1 MTKEITRKE
10 LLELVT
16 VKQTYDGG
24 WQIID
29 VKGNVHGD
37 VEGFV
42 LGDVRSHVYGDV
54 KGDVLGSVAGTVH
67 KDVGRNVYGK
77 INGRQW
83 QSVETPKEKLERLI
97 KEKGDEELIEAFNQ
111 LEDN

>member
-1 MTKEITRKE
+1 MTKQITLEE

-42 LGDVRSHVYGDV
+42 LGDVRSHVYG
-54 KGDVLGSVAGTVH
+54 
-67 KDVGRNVYGK
+67 K

-111 LEDN
+111 LEDK